1 MPIEIQELI
10 ITATISP
17 ENGTPAHGPPTAKPS
32 TPAVSAEAKEQ
43 IIRECVE
50 QVLEIM
56 RKQTER

>member
-17 ENGTPAHGPPTAKPS
+17 ENTTPS
-32 TPAVSAEAKEQ
+32 TPAATPVGTAGVTAEVKEE
-43 IIRECVE
+43 IISECIR

-56 RKQTER
+56 HKQNER